1 MAVTSIFARGAGQHT
16 GVVNLLGT
24 KGGMMFVSQSTTPT
38 IGLTVEQRKQ
48 LLLEELRK
56 AVIAKN
62 DARTLEIARKL
73 SELIEP
79 PK

>member
-1 MAVTSIFARGAGQHT
+1 
-16 GVVNLLGT
+16 
-24 KGGMMFVSQSTTPT
+24 MMFVSQSTTPT

-56 AVIAKN
+56 AVVAK
-62 DARTLEIARKL
+62 DDPRTLEIARKL
-73 SELIEP
+73 SELMEP